1 MKNKLF
7 YIILIFSLLLN
18 IFLGFLCRK
27 QITSKVKAVFK
38 TEAISDHKNK
48 TEMLKDLVFYDGKKM
63 SVYGRY
69 HDENNF
75 NRLPAAFQKSV
86 RAEVWD
92 ISKNSAGLSIRFTT
106 NSPVIGAKWTVLN
119 HSSIGNMT
127 QITSSG
133 IDLYCMMNGKWQY
146 VNSGIPSG
154 KVNESLLISEMDAT
168 TKEFMIHLPL
178 YDGIEQIEIGI
189 QKGFSLT
196 SSPDTK
202 PNKPIVFYG
211 TSITQGGSASRPGMA
226 YPSIIGR
233 NLKTEIINLGLN
245 GNGRFEQSI
254 GAALCEIDAQLF
266 VIDCTPNSHP
276 DTIKN
281 NALNLMK
288 QIRKC
293 RPESPILLIES
304 ITREN
309 AYLKTSDPTS
319 FGSYPFILAQNKA
332 LQKAYDQAI
341 INGVTE
347 LYYLKGDGLIGSDHE
362 ATVDGTH
369 LTDLGHY
376 RMAQAVE
383 TKIKEILKL
392 K

>member
-1 MKNKLF
+1 MKKKIF
-7 YIILIFSLLLN
+7 YFILILSLLLN
-18 IFLGFLCRK
+18 LALGFMFRTK
-27 QITSKVKAVFK
+27 ITSKVKAVFK

-48 TEMLKDLVFYDGKKM
+48 TEIINDLVFYEGKKM

-75 NRLPAAFQKSV
+75 NRLPATFQKSV

-106 NSPVIGAKWTVLN
+106 NSPVIGAKWTILN
-119 HSSIGNMT
+119 HPSIGNMT
-127 QITSSG
+127 KIASSG

-154 KVNESLLISEMDAT
+154 KVNESLLISEMDST

-178 YDGIEQIEIGI
+178 YDGTERIEIGI
-189 QKGFSLT
+189 EKGFSLT
-196 SSPDTK
+196 SLSDTK

-233 NLKTEIINLGLN
+233 NLNTEIINLGLN

-254 GAALCEIDAQLF
+254 GAALCEIDTQLF

-281 NALNLMK
+281 NALNLVK
-288 QIRKC
+288 QIRNC
-293 RPESPILLIES
+293 RPKSPILLIES
-304 ITREN
+304 SMREN
-309 AYLKTSDPTS
+309 AYPKTTDPSS
-319 FGSYPFILAQNKA
+319 FGSYPFIWAQNEA
-332 LQKAYDQAI
+332 LQKA
-341 INGVTE
+341 
-347 LYYLKGDGLIGSDHE
+347 
-362 ATVDGTH
+362 
-369 LTDLGHY
+369 
-376 RMAQAVE
+376 
-383 TKIKEILKL
+383 
-392 K
+392 